1 MKIKNNK
8 YLSYRFKEFYPIVID
23 VETSG
28 LNSNYNSLLEIS
40 LITFKIN
47 NYGWLEKDQIIHFN
61 IKPFINSK
69 VNNKSIY
76 YNKIN
81 FNSPLRGAISE
92 YNVLNKSLNLI
103 LKKMKKNLCSRCIII
118 AHNVIFDYSFIMA
131 SIERSGLIINPFHP
145 FTTFDTSTIS
155 SFVTGQNILSQV
167 CIKTGLYFNI
177 KKSHSALYDSFL
189 TSSLFCKLI
198 NKFKFKKK

>member
-1 MKIKNNK
+1 MKKKNRF
-8 YLSYRFKEFYPIVID
+8 LLYRFKGFYPVVID

-40 LITFKIN
+40 LITFKTN
-47 NYGWLEKDQIIHFN
+47 NHGWLKKDQIIHFN

-69 VNNKSIY
+69 INYKSIY

-81 FNSPLRGAISE
+81 YNNPLRGAINE

-118 AHNVIFDYSFIMA
+118 AHNVVFDYSFIMS
-131 SIERSGLIINPFHP
+131 SIERSGLTTNPFHP
-145 FTTFDTSTIS
+145 FTTFDTSTLSNFTI
-155 SFVTGQNILSQV
+155 GKNILYQA
-167 CIKTGLYFNI
+167 CIKIGLNFNI
-177 KKSHSALYDSFL
+177 KKSHSALYDTFL
-189 TSSLFCKLI
+189 TASLFCKLI
-198 NKFKFKKK
+198 NKFKFKKR